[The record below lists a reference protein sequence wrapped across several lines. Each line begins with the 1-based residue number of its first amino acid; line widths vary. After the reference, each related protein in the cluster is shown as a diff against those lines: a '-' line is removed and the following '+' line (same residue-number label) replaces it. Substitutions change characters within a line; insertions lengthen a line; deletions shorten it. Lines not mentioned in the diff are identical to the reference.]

1 MRDDEHSPHRNEPG
15 RENLNREQRQGKHN
29 RQGAELPASVIFM
42 EMMRQAAQ
50 TAHESQTAA
59 DAAPQD
65 NAALATPAPP
75 AYDALPHPDAAP
87 SHTPDEHLETA
98 GSAGNVDAAAE
109 TASLPQVVPVSE
121 RPPLTEEERRHAAA
135 LEAQRLRRV
144 KRRQEKRRQTRVS
157 VLGGVIRTFLVIVPS
172 ALLMATILSWW
183 TDPTFLQPEVRSQL
197 GAAMAAGAF
206 TPTPTVLVPTP
217 NYLQRIGIVSGHNG
231 PTREGLPLDPGAVCT
246 DSSGA
251 VIATEREINFNVATR
266 VVTGLRELGYS
277 VDLLDEFDPRLQNY
291 QAEALVSIHAN
302 TCQDF
307 GERVSGYLIAKAEAR
322 PEGGIDTLLAE
333 CVAQYYGFRTQLDRH
348 FGVTEDMTDYHSFRE
363 VHPTTPA
370 AIIELGFMLADQ
382 ELLLEQSDLM
392 AQGIVEGIRC
402 FLEPDF
408 NIMPSPAAPTL
419 TPTFDLMRA
428 TATPS

>member
-1 MRDDEHSPHRNEPG
+1 
-15 RENLNREQRQGKHN
+15 
-29 RQGAELPASVIFM
+29 
-42 EMMRQAAQ
+42 
-50 TAHESQTAA
+50 
-59 DAAPQD
+59 
-65 NAALATPAPP
+65 
-75 AYDALPHPDAAP
+75 
-87 SHTPDEHLETA
+87 
-98 GSAGNVDAAAE
+98 
-109 TASLPQVVPVSE
+109 
-121 RPPLTEEERRHAAA
+121 
-135 LEAQRLRRV
+135 
-144 KRRQEKRRQTRVS
+144 
-157 VLGGVIRTFLVIVPS
+157 
-172 ALLMATILSWW
+172 
-183 TDPTFLQPEVRSQL
+183 
-197 GAAMAAGAF
+197 
-206 TPTPTVLVPTP
+206 
-217 NYLQRIGIVSGHNG
+217 
-231 PTREGLPLDPGAVCT
+231 
-246 DSSGA
+246 

-266 VVTGLRELGYS
+266 VVTRLRELGYS

-428 TATPS
+428 TSAATPLP